1 MENWSYKNIL
11 NKINKIE
18 KAMRRLEMDGF
29 VINKNELRQII
40 ISNKIYGSVDNLNC
54 LEIHTGLNDLLNH
67 LSRLE
72 KIDEYYKWTKFRIN
86 SDKNIRLFLD
96 AYVNDTLEIMKPLNA
111 EIKEYSYENF
121 KKFAGKFYNLV
132 YFLIK
137 LEIGVNGES
146 EIAKEIFNHNGH
158 VYCLNELIVSD
169 LNRVNLSNEDRQN
182 LKDML
187 KKKQYDNFVYVII
200 ELIKEDRKIKKLLNL
215 SDDGLDILSLR
226 SEKSNEE
233 TLQEIERLVKKKHK

>member
-1 MENWSYKNIL
+1 MSYKNIL

-18 KAMRRLEMDGF
+18 KAMKRLEMDGF
-29 VINKNELRQII
+29 EINKNELRQVIF
-40 ISNKIYGSVDNLNC
+40 SNKLYGEVDTLNY
-54 LEIHTGLNDLLNH
+54 LEIHNQLNGLLNH
-67 LSRLE
+67 LNRLE

-96 AYVNDTLEIMKPLNA
+96 AYVNDTLEVMKPLNM
-111 EIKEYSYENF
+111 EIKEYSYDNF

-146 EIAKEIFNHNGH
+146 EIAKEMFNHSGH
-158 VYCLNELIVSD
+158 IYCLNELMVSD
-169 LNRVNLSNEDRQN
+169 LNRTNLSSDDRQN

-187 KKKQYDNFVYVII
+187 KEKQYDNFVYVII
-200 ELIKEDRKIKKLLNL
+200 KLIKEDRKIKKLINI
-215 SDDGLDILSLR
+215 SDAEDDIMSLR

-233 TLQEIERLVKKKHK
+233 TLREIGRLVKKKRK